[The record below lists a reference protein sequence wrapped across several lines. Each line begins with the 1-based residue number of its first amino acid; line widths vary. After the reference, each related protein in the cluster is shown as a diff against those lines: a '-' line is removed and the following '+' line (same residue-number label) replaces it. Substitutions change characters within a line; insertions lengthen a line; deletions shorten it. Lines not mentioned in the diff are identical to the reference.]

1 MNTNHQSLEPVA
13 FVISEIVQS
22 GRIQEYEDWVKG
34 INQAAKEFEG
44 FLGADVIRP
53 RDHEHPEYVVLVRF
67 DTYQNIKKWRESSIY
82 QTWIEKSQDFVT
94 REETHFQE
102 ASGLDLWFTRPKAIS
117 KKPTQPAYYKKVIMG
132 ILAVY
137 PLILLTNLIL
147 GPLLKELPQL
157 LGLFISVVAISALLT
172 YPVMP
177 LLTRLLNFWLYP
189 SSKKVK

>member
-1 MNTNHQSLEPVA
+1 MNPNHQTLEPVA
-13 FVISEIVQS
+13 FVISEFVQS

-53 RDHEHPEYVVLVRF
+53 RDHENPEYVVLVRF

-117 KKPTQPAYYKKVIMG
+117 NEPTQPAYYKKVIMG

>member
-1 MNTNHQSLEPVA
+1 MNSNHQTLEPVA
-13 FVISEIVQS
+13 FVISEFVQS

-34 INQAAKEFEG
+34 INQAANEFEG

-82 QTWIEKSQDFVT
+82 QTWIEKSQDLVI
-94 REETHFQE
+94 REETDLQE

-177 LLTRLLNFWLYP
+177 LLTRLLSFWLYP